1 MNDLTKILDF
11 KNSDAGDLN
20 DKSRY
25 VTPTELAD
33 IYCGFIKNYPIV
45 SIEDPFDQ
53 DRMTQFVQKIFS
65 NGAPDIKSPSSLSF
79 KFDPKP

>member
-1 MNDLTKILDF
+1 MLLLDF

-20 DKSRY
+20 DKDRY

-33 IYCGFIKNYPIV
+33 IYCQFIKDYPIV

-53 DRMTQFVQKIFS
+53 DDWEG
-65 NGAPDIKSPSSLSF
+65 NDSLRVVLPVLKNNNLRIRPF
-79 KFDPKP
+79 H